1 MDSKQLKGVY
11 QLKQDTYDQM
21 VNEGTTDSSLYFVRD
36 FDGNGKPTLS
46 SIYLG
51 DRKYGEMCNDTI
63 EGNDVEDGIY
73 IILTGN
79 TEIYTDFFEYDSEVN
94 ECTMEVAWLFKS
106 NESIDIDITI
116 ERSEKLSHDCFCG
129 ESICD
134 LFNYGGCCV
143 VGNGELTQ
151 VIKRRIMNYG
161 FRFEH
166 LYRSYIC
173 FPKDSSIDLIIKYT
187 FNDGVNQPTSLTIH
201 YVYNPT

>member
-36 FDGNGKPTLS
+36 FDENGKPTSS

-79 TEIYTDFFEYDSEVN
+79 TEIYTDFVEDDAVLN

-116 ERSEKLSHDCFCG
+116 ERSE
-129 ESICD
+129 SIND
-134 LFNYGGCCV
+134 QFIYGGNCV

-151 VIKRRIMNYG
+151 VIKRRIINYG

-166 LYRSYIC
+166 LYCSYIR
-173 FPKDSSIDLIIKYT
+173 FPKDSSKNLTIKYT
-187 FNDGVNQPTSLTIH
+187 FNDGVNQPILLAIH

>member
-36 FDGNGKPTLS
+36 FDGNGKPTSS

-63 EGNDVEDGIY
+63 EGNDVEEGIY

-79 TEIYTDFFEYDSEVN
+79 TEIYTDFFEYDSYFN

-116 ERSEKLSHDCFCG
+116 ERSE
-129 ESICD
+129 SIND
-134 LFNYGGCCV
+134 QFIYGGGCV

-151 VIKRRIMNYG
+151 VIKQRITNYG

-166 LYRSYIC
+166 LYRSHIS
-173 FPKDSSIDLIIKYT
+173 FPKDSSKNLTIKYT
-187 FNDGVNQPTSLTIH
+187 FNDGVNQPILLTIH

>member
-36 FDGNGKPTLS
+36 FDGNGKPISS

-79 TEIYTDFFEYDSEVN
+79 TEIYTDFFEYDSDVN

-129 ESICD
+129 ESIYD
-134 LFNYGGCCV
+134 QFTYGGNCE

-151 VIKRRIMNYG
+151 VIKRRNINYE
-161 FRFEH
+161 FRFAH
-166 LYRSYIC
+166 LYHSYIF
-173 FPKDSSIDLIIKYT
+173 FPKDSSIDLIIKYI
-187 FNDGVNQPTSLTIH
+187 FNDHVNPLVTLTVH

>member
-36 FDGNGKPTLS
+36 FDGNGKPTSS

-79 TEIYTDFFEYDSEVN
+79 TEIYTDFFEYDSDIN

-116 ERSEKLSHDCFCG
+116 ERSE
-129 ESICD
+129 SIND
-134 LFNYGGCCV
+134 QFNFGGNCV

-151 VIKRRIMNYG
+151 VINHRLHG
-161 FRFEH
+161 FPPILENT
-166 LYRSYIC
+166 YRSYIC